1 MTEIFERRLAPPV
14 NIISKNLCTGCG
26 ACANSCPLGCIQMCP
41 DGEGFLYPQVDDKKC
56 VHCNK
61 CLAVCPVANETKKYP
76 APEIAFACKNLD
88 EGERAASSSG
98 GVFAVLAK
106 AILSRGGVVY
116 GAAMSGDCKTVF
128 HRRVDNENDL
138 AALQGSK
145 YVQSRI
151 GDAYRQVKED
161 LSASKTVYFSGTPC
175 QVAGLY
181 AYLEKDYENLYTQDL
196 ICHGVPSPLVWEK
209 YVCHVE
215 ICRGAGVTQA
225 SFRDKT
231 LGWHN
236 FSMRVTLDNGTS
248 VQEPLNQNAF
258 LNVFLNNICLRP
270 SCHECAFKGMA
281 RAADITLAD
290 FWGVEKLSPEKDDDK
305 GISLVFANSP
315 KGNELFD
322 QIKEQLSV
330 WKTDAAAAVAENPAM
345 VRSVKPNEKRAVFM
359 KTIEKKS
366 FQGALD
372 AVWKPPLSERF
383 KEILKKPLRKI
394 KHLFKK

>member
-1 MTEIFERRLAPPV
+1 M
-14 NIISKNLCTGCG
+14 NIVSKNLCTGCG
-26 ACANSCPLGCIQMCP
+26 ACANGCPSGCIQMHP
-41 DGEGFLYPQVDDKKC
+41 DGEGFLYPQIDEKKC
-56 VHCNK
+56 LHCNK
-61 CLAVCPVANETKKYP
+61 CQAICPVANGSRKNP
-76 APEIAFACKNLD
+76 APGIAFACKNLD
-88 EGERAASSSG
+88 ENERTASSSG

-106 AILSRGGVVY
+106 TILFQGGVVY
-116 GAAMSGDCKTVF
+116 GAAMSGDCKNVF
-128 HRRVDNENDL
+128 HRRVENEKDL

-151 GDAYRQVKED
+151 GDVYRQVKED
-161 LSASKTVYFSGTPC
+161 LSAFKTVYFSGTPC

-181 AYLEKDYENLYTQDL
+181 AYLGKDYDNLYTQDL

-209 YVCHVE
+209 YVRHIETV
-215 ICRGAGVTQA
+215 RRASVTQA

-236 FSMRVTLDNGTS
+236 FSMRVALSTGAS
-248 VQEPLNQNAF
+248 VQEPLNRNAY

-270 SCHECAFKGMA
+270 SCHECAFKGTE

-290 FWGVEKLSPEKDDDK
+290 FWGVEKLSPEQDDDK

-315 KGNELFD
+315 KGKELFD
-322 QIKEQLSV
+322 QIRERLSV
-330 WKTDAAAAVAENPAM
+330 WETDAAAAAAENPAM
-345 VRSVKPNEKRAVFM
+345 VRSVKPNELRTVFM
-359 KTIEKKS
+359 KAIEKKS

-372 AVWKPPLSERF
+372 AVWKPPLSERI
-383 KEILKKPLRKI
+383 KEALKKPLRKI